1 MSCIK
6 SLFKCNFSNNNEQKA
21 SNSWCDENL
30 TFLRKRLIDI
40 ELDIKA
46 MKLAHDLEIK
56 RVEDKLTSSIQILT
70 TKIDS
75 VLLLVHSKQ
84 N

>member
-21 SNSWCDENL
+21 SNSWYDENV
-30 TFLRKRLIDI
+30 TFFRSKINDL
-40 ELDIKA
+40 ELEVKA
-46 MKLAHDLEIK
+46 MKVAHDLEIK
-56 RVEDKLTSSIQILT
+56 RIEDKLISSIQILT
-70 TKIDS
+70 TKIDN